1 MLEALAWKDIFTIAT
16 ASVGAVLGVL
26 NYWNQLSQRRVRL
39 VVRPAYAHSTNGG
52 PTMFAIEVTNLSAF
66 AVTVTEVGLT
76 GWSGAKGGAR
86 SAIVMPI
93 VIDNKPWPR
102 RLEPRSAVSG
112 YFDPRESRPDP
123 KKVAK
128 AYAKTE
134 CGAYVYGHSPA
145 LRQLKQ
151 IAAEIAQQT

>member
-1 MLEALAWKDIFTIAT
+1 MIEALSWKDIFTIAT

-39 VVRPAYAHSTNGG
+39 IVRPLYAQPTNGG
-52 PTMFAIEVTNLSAF
+52 PTMFAVEVTNLSAF
-66 AVTVTEVGLT
+66 AITVAEVGLT
-76 GWSGAKGGAR
+76 GWAGAKNGAR

-93 VIDNKPWPR
+93 LIDNKPWPR

-112 YFDPRESRPDP
+112 YFDPRELRPDP
-123 KKVAK
+123 KMFSK

-134 CGAYVYGHSPA
+134 CGVYVYGRSPA
-145 LRQLKQ
+145 LRQLRQ
-151 IAAEIAQQT
+151 IAAEIAQGG